1 MRQTLKKM
9 KGGLCC
15 KYDYGNFCGT
25 KKRKTLK
32 NKPFYSDYFSY
43 GYFKKIKVVIINHT
57 LKHTEDIGIKC
68 YDKQKL
74 IDFLKTHF
82 VKGTIYTSSDRN
94 TQKNSLGDFEFFIDN
109 VKSKKCGEI
118 NNNNYTSVF
127 KISDNTQIHVGFN
140 TICDKKN
147 ELYIKIF
154 TVTNNIRKTNS
165 YGKKHVFI
173 TKYSHNK
180 NDMANTRQTKK
191 VRMNK

>member
-74 IDFLKTHF
+74 IYFLKTHF

-118 NNNNYTSVF
+118 NNNYTSVF
-127 KISDNTQIHVGFN
+127 KISDNSQIHVGFN

-154 TVTNNIRKTNS
+154 TITNNIRKTNS

>member
-43 GYFKKIKVVIINHT
+43 GYFKKIKVVIINHI

-94 TQKNSLGDFEFFIDN
+94 TQKNLLGDFEFFIDN

-118 NNNNYTSVF
+118 NNKNYTSVF

-191 VRMNK
+191 VRINK

>member
-118 NNNNYTSVF
+118 NNNYTSVF